1 MIYSKIPLAQTVVSL
16 CKSKGVKHIVI
27 SPGSRNAPLT
37 LGFTND
43 SFFKCY
49 SIIDERCAAF
59 FALGIAQQ
67 LQEPTAVVCTSGSAL
82 LNYYPAVAEA
92 YYSNIPLV
100 VLSAD
105 RPKNLIDVGDGQTIN
120 QKNVFESH
128 ALFSIDLKLDLKDEK
143 HIHANE
149 NVPVLVKV
157 EDRFERLLGLQKNIQ
172 TNNEEEINMAINMA
186 IMKKGPVHINIPF
199 DEPLYDVVEKQTVS
213 PKTIEAVA
221 KPHNLED
228 YVLQSCLEQW
238 DVSPKKMILVG
249 VNMPN
254 QVEMKWL
261 DELAQ
266 DDSIIVLT
274 ESTSNLHHNG
284 FFPSIDQLID
294 GLTPEEKKALQPDIL
309 ITFGG
314 LIVSKKVKQ
323 FLRNY
328 QPAHHWHIDR
338 KRAYDTF
345 FCLDNHIEAT
355 PNAFFESFLPKILH
369 YVKSHY
375 KTKWLDVK
383 AKRLKKHKDYI
394 KNIPFSDLKVFN
406 KVLKSIPDDSILQ
419 VGNSSAIRY
428 TQLFKVNKTL
438 EVYCNRGTSG
448 IDGCTSTA
456 IGCAVA
462 REDKPT
468 VLLTGDLSFLYD
480 SNALWNNHIPKN
492 FRVIIVNNQGG
503 GIFRILPGHKDTENF
518 DTYFE
523 TNHNYSAEH
532 LCKMYG
538 MAYQSVDN
546 EDALTSALTTFFSEA
561 NQAKILEIFT
571 PKKVND
577 DVLLK
582 YFEHLKETPKE
593 KADTDN
599 PKK

>member
-1 MIYSKIPLAQTVVSL
+1 MIYPKIPLAQTLVSL
-16 CKSKGVKHIVI
+16 CKSKGIKHIVI

-37 LGFTND
+37 IGFTND

-120 QKNVFESH
+120 QKNVFDSH
-128 ALFSIDLKLDLKDEK
+128 TLFSTDLKLDLKDEK
-143 HIHANE
+143 HIHSNE
-149 NVPVLVKV
+149 DVPVLVKV

-172 TNNEEEINMAINMA
+172 SYNEEEINMALNMA
-186 IMKKGPVHINIPF
+186 LMKKGPVHINIPF
-199 DEPLYDVVEKQTVS
+199 DEPLYDVVEKESVK
-213 PKTIEAVA
+213 PKIIEAVA
-221 KPHNLED
+221 KPHDIED
-228 YVLQSCLEQW
+228 YVLQTCLEQW

-249 VNMPN
+249 ANMPN
-254 QVEMKWL
+254 QIEMKWL
-261 DELAQ
+261 DELAE

-274 ESTSNLHHNG
+274 ESTSNIHHSG

-294 GLTPEEKKALQPDIL
+294 GLSTEEKEALQPDIL
-309 ITFGG
+309 VTFGG

-328 QPAHHWHIDR
+328 QPKHHWHIDR

-355 PNAFFESFLPKILH
+355 PNTFFESFLPKILH

-375 KTKWLDVK
+375 KTHWLDVK

-406 KVLKSIPDDSILQ
+406 RVLKSIPDDSILQ

-480 SNALWNNHIPKN
+480 SNALWNNHIPSN
-492 FRVIIVNNQGG
+492 FRIIVVNNQGG

-523 TNHNYSAEH
+523 TNHNLTAEH

-538 MAYQSVDN
+538 LDYQSVDN
-546 EDALTSALTTFFSEA
+546 EEALASSLTSFYADA
-561 NQAKILEIFT
+561 NQPKLLEIFT

-582 YFEHLKETPKE
+582 YFEHLKETPK
-593 KADTDN
+593 
-599 PKK
+599 KKVDSDEAEN